1 MNGSS
6 ASDCCH
12 EDNLP
17 HCAQQYPLPHCCAHT
32 HQPCTVD
39 AMNPNRMQCPA
50 PTILSTN
57 GSVGQTTIGL
67 LMDGVRDL
75 LTLNSTVTVHP
86 DPSFTMFE
94 VVQEFSQNED
104 IILTIQV
111 ADVTMM
117 SLWCNRIGITTL
129 Y

>member
-1 MNGSS
+1 
-6 ASDCCH
+6 
-12 EDNLP
+12 
-17 HCAQQYPLPHCCAHT
+17 
-32 HQPCTVD
+32 
-39 AMNPNRMQCPA
+39 MQCPT
-50 PTILSTN
+50 PTIMSTN

-86 DPSFTMFE
+86 DPSFMVFE

-104 IILTIQV
+104 IVLTIQV

-117 SLWCNRIGITTL
+117 SLWCNHIGI
-129 Y
+129 YK

>member
-1 MNGSS
+1 MV
-6 ASDCCH
+6 
-12 EDNLP
+12 
-17 HCAQQYPLPHCCAHT
+17 AQQYPLLHRCAHT

-50 PTILSTN
+50 PN
-57 GSVGQTTIGL
+57 GSVGQTPIGL

-75 LTLNSTVTVHP
+75 LMLNSTVTVHP

-94 VVQEFSQNED
+94 GVQEFQWRQE
-104 IILTIQV
+104 IMLTIQV

-117 SLWCNRIGITTL
+117 SLWCNCIGITTF